1 MPNPIV
7 AVAGGLLGKSYMEKE
22 GARKA
27 GRAQMRAADRAAD
40 IQREQ
45 YDVSK
50 GYYQP
55 YYQTGT
61 AANNL
66 LAQQL
71 GIGGDANAP
80 GYGSLMK
87 NFSMADYQQDP
98 GYQFR
103 LQEGLKQLQ
112 GRAAARGGALS
123 GATLKGVQG
132 YSQGLASQEYG
143 NAYQRYMEQQQ
154 NRYNMLAAQQGM
166 GLKTGGSLADLS
178 SQYGA
183 NAANIALGKGNI
195 EAQKTAAEYG
205 AYGNMLN
212 VAGDFAAKKFEKTP
226 GTTPGTS
233 GGGSS
238 TYSQIGYQNQ
248 GYNPKSGYY
257 EVNF

>member
-1 MPNPIV
+1 MPNPLV
-7 AVAGGLLGKSYMEKE
+7 AVAGGLLGKSYLEKE

-27 GRAQMRAADRAAD
+27 GRAAMSAADRAAD

-45 YDVSK
+45 YDISK

-55 YYQTGT
+55 YYETGT
-61 AANNL
+61 AANKL
-66 LAQQL
+66 LAQRL
-71 GIGGDANAP
+71 GIGGDAGAA
-80 GYGSLMK
+80 GYGELLK
-87 NFSMADYQQDP
+87 PFSMADYQQDP

-112 GRAAARGGALS
+112 GKAAARGGALS

-132 YSQGLASQEYG
+132 YAQGLASQEYG
-143 NAYQRYMEQQQ
+143 NAYDRYIQQQQ

-166 GLKTGGSLADLS
+166 GLRTGGSLADLS

-212 VAGDFAAKKFEKTP
+212 VGTDLAMQKFGGAKP
-226 GTTPGTS
+226 QTTPQTT
-233 GGGSS
+233 S
-238 TYSQIGYQNQ
+238 TYG
-248 GYNPKSGYY
+248 GYNKYDLNNTFSTNWGKP
-257 EVNF
+257 